1 MQENREKDLKVFITN
16 TTKTVDV
23 MDKFEGY
30 DEKKT
35 GPYGRIVLENSYIV
49 YVKNYVI
56 TYHLIIERYGD
67 KNKDVKAV
75 GDITFS
81 EFKGKKSPEVYAH
94 ADEQIAKAV
103 KKNPKVLEQKE
114 IHFDEAY
121 YLRAQNQ
128 GNREGYGW
136 EWDWSNGVGDYW
148 EGTNYGETDDYCFT
162 GVVVELVQSLEEVRK
177 NNSAAIVDEYPKY
190 EGVVTYKRTK
200 FYKIYFSETEAVL
213 IERPQEMDNKRMWKI
228 FQDFMQS
235 RKH

>member
-1 MQENREKDLKVFITN
+1 LQGNTYNDLKVFITN

-23 MDKFEGY
+23 MDKFEGF

-35 GPYGRIVLENSYIV
+35 GPYDRIVLENSYIV
-49 YVKNYVI
+49 YAKNHVI

-67 KNKDVKAV
+67 KKKNVKTV

-94 ADEQIAKAV
+94 ADDQIIKAV

-114 IHFDEAY
+114 ILFEEAY
-121 YLRAQNQ
+121 NLRAQNQ
-128 GNREGYGW
+128 SNREGYGW

-162 GVVVELVQSLEEVRK
+162 GVVIELVQSFEEAK
-177 NNSAAIVDEYPKY
+177 KANPSARIEEYPKY
-190 EGVVTYKRTK
+190 EGVVMYKRDR
-200 FYKIYFSETEAVL
+200 FYKIYYSETEAVL
-213 IERPQEMDNKRMWKI
+213 IECANGIDNKKMWDI
-228 FQDFMQS
+228 FQDFMKS
-235 RKH
+235 KKK